1 MKDYLDNI
9 RKDIDS
15 GELSF
20 VEIASK
26 YDIPISWV
34 IELIKE
40 I

>member
-20 VEIASK
+20 AEIASK
-26 YDIPISWV
+26 YDIPVSWV
-34 IELIKE
+34 IELVEE